1 MIHYSQEGRKLSH
14 QQRPFGT
21 VNTQRT
27 FGMVGEGGFFTTT
40 VNVFKENTSMSLLSM
55 CTSHGNYD
63 RSKTALMSKR

>member
-27 FGMVGEGGFFTTT
+27 FGMVGGGLFTTT
-40 VNVFKENTSMSLLSM
+40 VKVFKENTSMSLLSM
-55 CTSHGNYD
+55 YTLHGNCD
-63 RSKTALMSKR
+63 RSKTALMSER